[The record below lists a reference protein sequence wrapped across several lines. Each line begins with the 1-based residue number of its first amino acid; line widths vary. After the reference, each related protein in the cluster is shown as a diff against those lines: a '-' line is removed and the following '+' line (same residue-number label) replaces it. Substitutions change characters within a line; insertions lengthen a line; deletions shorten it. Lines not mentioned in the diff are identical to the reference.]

1 MACVQRAQCPRTGD
15 TSIRLKP
22 RSRIPS
28 NIRDRRRPFVR
39 REIRIGVSLVQRQR
53 PRRPPNSRAEDFLK
67 DAFSGI
73 EDAIVQFATT
83 GKLEIRELANSIV
96 ADLIRIQIQ
105 KQITGPLANWLG
117 GLLGGGSASW
127 FSGLFHD
134 GGPVTA
140 GAGAART
147 PVAALEFEGAP
158 RLHVA
163 AWRSVPT
170 GHTQRTSMHE

>member
-1 MACVQRAQCPRTGD
+1 MARRVIKYLATV
-15 TSIRLKP
+15 
-22 RSRIPS
+22 
-28 NIRDRRRPFVR
+28 RD
-39 REIRIGVSLVQRQR
+39 SA
-53 PRRPPNSRAEDFLK
+53 SRAEDFLK

-127 FSGLFHD
+127 LSGLFHN

-140 GAGAART
+140 AT
-147 PVAALEFEGAP
+147 PLRSLAQGTIGTRFGPLAVPKGRQ
-158 RLHVA
+158 RLHRINPFTVSRREIA
-163 AWRSVPT
+163 PLIP
-170 GHTQRTSMHE
+170 